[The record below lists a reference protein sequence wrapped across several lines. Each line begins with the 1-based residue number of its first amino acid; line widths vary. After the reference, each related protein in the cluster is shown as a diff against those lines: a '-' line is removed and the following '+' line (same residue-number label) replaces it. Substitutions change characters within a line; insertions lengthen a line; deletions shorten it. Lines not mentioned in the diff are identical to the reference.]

1 VNLPCLGRAAKTD
14 PIDHLL
20 WIVEV
25 VAEDVLDD
33 ADPRHDIVATCA
45 TQADAQVIG
54 ERWARND
61 DYALV
66 ALFDVDSGEIV
77 MVKGD
82 LEP

>member
-1 VNLPCLGRAAKTD
+1 MNLPCLSRAAKSD

-33 ADPRHDIVATCA
+33 ADPRHEIVALCA
-45 TQADAQVIG
+45 SIGDARAVA

-61 DYALV
+61 HYELV
-66 ALFDVDSGEIV
+66 AIFDLDTGEIE
-77 MVKGD
+77 MVKGE
-82 LEP
+82 LG